1 MIESNTISQRAVPRI
16 EIDRLTVEF
25 ATRRTF
31 LHALLGRRHPTVR
44 AVDDVSLTIAPGE
57 TLGLVG
63 ESGSGKTTIGRTL
76 LGLHPVTRGRLRFD
90 GRDLASQEN
99 RPLPRD
105 VQMVF
110 QDPYGSLNP
119 RLPVA
124 WALAEVLRFHKIV
137 SRSNIDSEV
146 RRLLELVGMSPTLGD
161 RRPRNL
167 SGGQRQRI
175 GLARAL
181 AVRPSFLVLD
191 EPVAALDLSIQA
203 QVVNLLKDLRQELG
217 LTMLFI
223 AHELS
228 VVRYV
233 ADRVAVMYLGRI
245 VETGTTAEVFEQ
257 PRHPYTQSLLKSI
270 PRLVPEKRH
279 RQSVIAGEI
288 PSPFDIPSGCRFRSR
303 CPLATELCAIEPPEV
318 RLTSTHTAAC
328 HFAQSLTEH
337 STKEPPDV

>member
-1 MIESNTISQRAVPRI
+1 
-16 EIDRLTVEF
+16 
-25 ATRRTF
+25 
-31 LHALLGRRHPTVR
+31 
-44 AVDDVSLTIAPGE
+44 
-57 TLGLVG
+57 
-63 ESGSGKTTIGRTL
+63 
-76 LGLHPVTRGRLRFD
+76 
-90 GRDLASQEN
+90 
-99 RPLPRD
+99 
-105 VQMVF
+105 MVF

-124 WALAEVLRFHKIV
+124 SVLAEVLRFHKIV
-137 SRSNIDSEV
+137 PSSDIDSEV
-146 RRLLELVGMSPTLGD
+146 RRLLEIVGLSPTLGD

-233 ADRVAVMYLGRI
+233 TDRVAVMYLGRI
-245 VETGTTAEVFEQ
+245 VETVQRPRFLSGPVIPTLKACLNQSRASFPRNAAADLSSLGKSRVLRIFIRLPLSKSLPHSDGTLCHRTAGDPIVID
-257 PRHPYTQSLLKSI
+257 PYRCL
-270 PRLVPEKRH
+270 
-279 RQSVIAGEI
+279 
-288 PSPFDIPSGCRFRSR
+288 PFRPT
-303 CPLATELCAIEPPEV
+303 LM
-318 RLTSTHTAAC
+318 
-328 HFAQSLTEH
+328 EH
-337 STKEPPDV
+337 STKEFPNV